1 MDARDKRLDPV
12 SNFTLTGFG
21 LEQEPWREFAS
32 GEESRVI
39 LNSFFNTQDYTHLF
53 IHHDDG
59 GQLHIG
65 LDYPQN
71 VQTKVIYISK
81 TGQEVVTKENGQNIL
96 IIQEVQGGDAKTF
109 TIAACEEVTFPL
121 LSNPG
126 TSRSSAVGLAEEAL
140 RFMERQ
146 RNEALAI
153 KAQIEGRTFLPYSDA
168 FRDKRFH
175 DNALHDDSYQ
185 GDTEGRKWLELLHV
199 CDSTIIEWVK
209 LVSEVLQQDS
219 SQMVLD
225 GLEPLPSAEF
235 NFWRSRLRNLHFIQ
249 QQLKSSRA
257 QQVLSIA
264 QRAESVYLSSLRDLH
279 TDVQKG
285 LDEAED
291 ITRNLTPVQEKL
303 EELQQMEYQQLGDN
317 MAAVMEEVRLVWI
330 RSVFYC
336 RPCRVVVLLQE
347 ICTLLIQMVRHT
359 GRLTHTQTHRHTH
372 HMLSMPPSPP
382 LLQSRSFLLG
392 EDLMRPLGSE
402 PGEKMDDITLV
413 IWTLKSLKEAFRL
426 CRTQLED
433 HRRDGDT
440 LSWDFPSQLVFF
452 RLDHFLLHLQGIQ
465 EVFRVSLQLH
475 QLECTVLSGVGGRMW
490 TDVVQEVYQDFLCH
504 VTVMCDLT
512 CDPTDPDDQSFL
524 KHLSQFWVQVSDLER
539 RLVSVLSRAFEDCCV
554 SSSAAAAAAAAKLVK
569 MFGFILDRPL
579 IHDQLRPHLVRL
591 EEMVLEELDQIEL
604 LFFSQREE
612 SDTFCMFTPSHAA
625 RLCWSQQLR
634 LRAETTLKHL
644 RTLQQLDLD
653 SGASKLVLQRFNHI
667 EDLLRDFGDGLRSSW
682 SSLLDS
688 DSEFILEQ
696 PVIQNNQQG
705 MLVVNCSNKL
715 QVVLRELRY
724 VSRKTAV
731 ELRPYAARLFT
742 CRDDITRSY
751 LSLSHMVSCYNQV
764 VSGVFPAELSLIQDQ
779 LQDLHLNQNLS
790 DLQRY
795 TWGSEGLQQQ
805 VEQNRDAVLLL
816 HSTVSQA
823 RANMDAMTRII
834 QGWAELDLL
843 QRSGESL
850 LEVGDMEQS
859 YRHIREEG
867 EELLRL
873 TQLNRSLYG
882 AEDSS
887 KSWVMYLDHLDDKVQ
902 DGLFQLVL
910 RSLHFL
916 LDNMKPQS
924 CCAFVTVSLQLQETG
939 SVFEPSVGV
948 GLSDL
953 LQTIIS
959 DIYTAASLPL
969 RISVSRHS
977 NYQVSLQQSSD
988 LSALEQEVKNCLLQ
1002 VKEEAELLL
1011 TRLDRY
1017 SYLWLSD
1024 RKRVMQEFLTYSRQL
1039 GPEELEAVKT
1049 PPTLTDFQ
1057 REINSLNTLR
1067 EEVTHLDDV
1076 ILLHSWLQVD
1086 QRAFRDSLLSLV
1098 HKWRHLYTDYL
1109 LDSVSDSLQQ
1119 VTPHC
1124 DDDVESASSSSFRL
1138 SETIILLEAAGV
1150 QLPDHLSA
1158 QLQC

>member
-12 SNFTLTGFG
+12 RNFTLTGFG
-21 LEQEPWREFAS
+21 LEQEAWREFAS
-32 GEESRVI
+32 GEESQVI
-39 LNSFFNTQDYTHLF
+39 FNSFFNTQDYTHLF
-53 IHHDDG
+53 IHHHDG

-71 VQTKVIYISK
+71 VQTKVIYVSK
-81 TGQEVVTKENGQNIL
+81 TGQEVVPKENSQNIL
-96 IIQEVQGGDAKTF
+96 IIQEVQGEDAKTF
-109 TIAACEEVTFPL
+109 TIAACEEVTSPL

-126 TSRSSAVGLAEEAL
+126 TSRSCAVGLAEEAL

-146 RNEALAI
+146 RNEALAM
-153 KAQIEGRTFLPYSDA
+153 KAQIEGRTFLPYPDA
-168 FRDKRFH
+168 FRDKCFH
-175 DNALHDDSYQ
+175 DNALHGDSFQ
-185 GDTEGRKWLELLHV
+185 GDTEGRKWLELLHA
-199 CDSTIIEWVK
+199 CDSTIMEWMK
-209 LVSEVLQQDS
+209 LVSQVLQQDS

-291 ITRNLTPVQEKL
+291 ITRNLKPVQEKL

-347 ICTLLIQMVRHT
+347 ICTLLIQM
-359 GRLTHTQTHRHTH
+359 
-372 HMLSMPPSPP
+372 
-382 LLQSRSFLLG
+382 SRSFLLG

-402 PGEKMDDITLV
+402 PGEKMDDVTLV

-475 QLECTVLSGVGGRMW
+475 QLEWTVLSGVGGRMW

-504 VTVMCDLT
+504 VTVLCDLT

-554 SSSAAAAAAAAKLVK
+554 SSTAAAAAKLVK

-579 IHDQLRPHLVRL
+579 IHDQLRPHLLRL
-591 EEMVLEELDQIEL
+591 EEMVLEELDQIEP

-634 LRAETTLKHL
+634 LRAEATLKHH

-653 SGASKLVLQRFNHI
+653 SSASKLVLQRFHHI
-667 EDLLRDFGDGLRSSW
+667 EDLLRDFRDGLRSNW

-688 DSEFILEQ
+688 DCEFILEQ
-696 PVIQNNQQG
+696 PVIQKNQQG
-705 MLVVNCSNKL
+705 MLGVNCSNKL

-805 VEQNRDAVLLL
+805 VEQNRDVVLLL

-873 TQLNRSLYG
+873 TQVNRSLYG

-902 DGLFQLVL
+902 DGLSQLVL

-959 DIYTAASLPL
+959 DIYKAASLPL

-977 NYQVSLQQSSD
+977 NYQVSLQQSPN

-1002 VKEEAELLL
+1002 VREEAELLL

-1024 RKRVMQEFLTYSRQL
+1024 RKRVRQQFLTYSRQL
-1039 GPEELEAVKT
+1039 GPEELEAEET
-1049 PPTLTDFQ
+1049 PPTLTDFK

-1086 QRAFRDSLLSLV
+1086 LRAFRDSLLSLV

-1124 DDDVESASSSSFRL
+1124 DDDVESASSSSFL
-1138 SETIILLEAAGV
+1138 LTETIILLEAAGV